1 MAKKEAELAVTT
13 QEFTMSIDDVKNHWA
28 RGATDKELYVFMETA
43 KLYGLNPVKREIY
56 FVKYKNNP
64 GHTVIG
70 YEYYLRR
77 AEETKQL
84 DGWSAVFVK
93 DDFGDKVV
101 VTIHRK
107 DREHPFVWETY
118 RSEVDKNQALW
129 KIMPMFMTKK
139 VAIAQ
144 AFRLAFPEQLG
155 GAPFI
160 QEEVLDAEVVDVEP
174 EKPKAEMKKKAE
186 PKKKAEEK
194 PEPKEPELGKP
205 IVESI
210 QDKPIVDSIQN
221 LLIKVVELKKELGIA
236 DRDVWAELLK
246 PHSVPSAKEMSSE
259 QLTKFITELEAL
271 RPTPAPED

>member
-28 RGATDKELYVFMETA
+28 RGATDKELHVFMETA
-43 KLYGLNPVKREIY
+43 KLYGLNPIKREIY

-64 GHTVIG
+64 GQTLIG

-84 DGWSAVFVK
+84 DGWNVVFMK
-93 DDFGDKVV
+93 DDFGDKAV
-101 VTIHRK
+101 VTVHRK
-107 DREHPFVWETY
+107 DREHPFTWEVY
-118 RSEVDKNQALW
+118 RSEVDKKQALW
-129 KIMPMFMTKK
+129 NVMPMFMTKK

-144 AFRLAFPEQLG
+144 AFRLAFPEQLV

-160 QEEVLDAEVVDVEP
+160 QEEVLDGEVIDVES
-174 EKPKAEMKKKAE
+174 EKPKAEVKKKAE
-186 PKKKAEEK
+186 PKKKVEKK
-194 PEPKEPELGKP
+194 PEPEKEAKKPEPE
-205 IVESI
+205 
-210 QDKPIVDSIQN
+210 KPIVDSIQN

-246 PHSVPSAKEMSSE
+246 PHGVPSAKEMSSE